1 MHMNIID
8 KRPDILKNKVIPVHR
23 IPVYITFEL
32 RWDSGKRDL
41 GEKEQDTTLLLHN
54 RILTLNFMWYEEV
67 GLMLVG
73 KDGVAWVALRFEDG

>member
-32 RWDSGKRDL
+32 R
-41 GEKEQDTTLLLHN
+41 
-54 RILTLNFMWYEEV
+54 
-67 GLMLVG
+67 
-73 KDGVAWVALRFEDG
+73 